1 MQIYRYV
8 TPRKVLS
15 GAGSLESL
23 RSEVEAAGARH
34 AYVLTTRSLQTSA
47 GLRRVER
54 VLGELRAGTFP
65 ACRQHTP
72 QASVEQA
79 TAGARACGADLI
91 VAFGGGS
98 VIDTAKVVALRLA
111 ERRSEDPL
119 PQVALPTT
127 LSAGEFTAAAGVTD
141 EATGVKNVVA
151 DARIVPRSVILDPEL
166 SVDTPR
172 TLWLSTGVKAV
183 DHALEA
189 LWAARPHLVTDVLAE
204 AALHDLLEYLP
215 ASADPSALDSR
226 GRCQVAAW
234 MSIFGMASVGVR
246 LSHPLGHQIG
256 ARWDVPHGIT
266 SCIVL
271 PEVMRFLHDC
281 PPRGVTRAAQVLRV
295 EPAQAPERLAAFIR
309 ELGLPRRLRDTPAK
323 REEIPLVANAVAREL
338 AHFGPAG
345 ESPSEAE
352 LVQLLEAVW

>member
-1 MQIYRYV
+1 MQTYRYV

-15 GAGSLESL
+15 GVGSLESL

-72 QASVEQA
+72 KASVEQA

>member
-1 MQIYRYV
+1 MQTYRYV
-8 TPRKVLS
+8 TPRKVHS
-15 GAGSLESL
+15 GVGSLEAL
-23 RSEVEAAGARH
+23 RSEVEAVGARH
-34 AYVLTTRSLQTSA
+34 AYVLTTRSLQASA
-47 GLRRVER
+47 SLRRVER

-79 TAGARACGADLI
+79 TAGARACGADLV

-111 ERRSEDPL
+111 ERRGEDPL

-141 EATGVKNVVA
+141 EATGVKNVLA
-151 DARIVPRSVILDPEL
+151 DARMVPRSVILDPEL
-166 SVDTPR
+166 SVETPQA
-172 TLWLSTGVKAV
+172 LWLSTGVKAV

-189 LWAARPHLVTDVLAE
+189 LWAARPHPVTDVLAE
-204 AALHDLLEYLP
+204 AALRDLLEHLP
-215 ASADPSALDSR
+215 VSADPSALESR
-226 GRCQVAAW
+226 ARCQVGAW
-234 MSIFGMASVGVR
+234 LSIFGMASVGVR

-271 PEVMRFLHDC
+271 PEVMRFLRDC
-281 PPRGVTRAAQVLRV
+281 PPRGVTLAAQVLGVDAERG
-295 EPAQAPERLAAFIR
+295 PERLAAFIR

-323 REEIPLVANAVAREL
+323 REEIPLVASAVAREV
-338 AHFGPAG
+338 ASIGPPGA
-345 ESPSEAE
+345 SLTEAE
-352 LVQLLEAVW
+352 LVQILETVW